1 MEIKMKQHGV
11 FPLVM
16 GQEAADF
23 PSVEENG
30 VEEPMDLNSV
40 LVHRPA
46 ATFFVRVQ
54 GDSMIDAGIHSGD
67 ILVVDKSLDAKD
79 GSIVIAVLE
88 GDFLVKQLC
97 LWKDGSAWLMPAN
110 PQFRPINVTGRA
122 DFSVWG
128 VVTANIHQFVRER
141 ARK

>member
-1 MEIKMKQHGV
+1 MKMKQHGV
-11 FPLVM
+11 SRLAM
-16 GQEAADF
+16 GQAAAD
-23 PSVEENG
+23 SLSSAENDM
-30 VEEPMDLNSV
+30 EEPMDLNRV

-46 ATFFVRVQ
+46 ATFFVRAY
-54 GDSMIDAGIHSGD
+54 GDSMIGAGIHSGD

-110 PQFRPINVTGRA
+110 PQFQPINVTGRA
-122 DFSVWG
+122 DFSIWG